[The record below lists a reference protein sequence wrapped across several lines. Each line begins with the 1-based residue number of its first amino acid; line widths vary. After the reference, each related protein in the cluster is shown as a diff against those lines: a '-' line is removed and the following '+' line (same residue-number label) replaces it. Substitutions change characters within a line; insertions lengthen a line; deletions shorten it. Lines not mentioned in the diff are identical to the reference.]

1 MDRLLRDYRLIAR
14 SPLSVDGA
22 AVRAALRHRC
32 IWSREPPIL
41 LSTIPWLWTD
51 GRVQV
56 ARTERYVHSL
66 GDFYRAASEGRLG
79 FGEKTTATSIT
90 ALAKAAYRFPTAVG
104 PWALLHGME
113 ARRLEVNVPYVML
126 GENLE
131 LTQSPVPL
139 RCVVR
144 PRFFL
149 FRRSNGK
156 PKRARPRNHG

>member
-79 FGEKTTATSIT
+79 FGEKRP
-90 ALAKAAYRFPTAVG
+90 LQLRRWPRLPTVFRQQLG
-104 PWALLHGME
+104 HGLYCM
-113 ARRLEVNVPYVML
+113 AW
-126 GENLE
+126 
-131 LTQSPVPL
+131 
-139 RCVVR
+139 
-144 PRFFL
+144 
-149 FRRSNGK
+149 K
-156 PKRARPRNHG
+156 PEDSR